1 MRRAALREET
11 SSKISGLR
19 APQIGPVTL
28 GRREPELER
37 TGPGPEAILA
47 GGCVPGEHG
56 VAPEDLGGARLLVS
70 DVGVALSLLDE
81 ARYRAV
87 RWLFGVP
94 REQSWQVTLVAIA
107 VLASAARTKSEQVL
121 RGPGGPTRTD
131 LALGAAG
138 LRELVVAIAGPSA
151 QDSPLV
157 GTVVTIAV
165 LGGVVR
171 PGLSWTVRGFR
182 TATHRVGR
190 SLKQRYG
197 HVPPRPS
204 ASAAAFP
211 R

>member
-1 MRRAALREET
+1 MAALRGGT

-19 APQIGPVTL
+19 TPPTGPATPCRL
-28 GRREPELER
+28 EFELER
-37 TGPGPEAILA
+37 PEPGPEAILS
-47 GGCVPGEHG
+47 GGGVRGEHD

-70 DVGVALSLLDE
+70 DVGVALPLLDE

-94 REQSWQVTLVAIA
+94 REQSWQVTLIALA
-107 VLASAARTKSEQVL
+107 VLASAARSKSEQVL
-121 RGPGGPTRTD
+121 RGPGGPTRAD

-138 LRELVVAIAGPSA
+138 LRELLAAIAGPSA
-151 QDSPLV
+151 QDGPLV
-157 GTVVTIAV
+157 AIVVTIAV

-171 PGLSWTVRGFR
+171 PGLSRTVRGFR
-182 TATHRVGR
+182 TATHRAGR

-197 HVPPRPS
+197 HLPPRPTTG
-204 ASAAAFP
+204 AAALP